1 MINTRILQYFS
12 LVRYKA
18 IKKILNNNF
27 KLILDME
34 DSAQNLFSRKKTVFL
49 KKKCREGIEYLT
61 HQKINLKEDFLRING
76 IKSSYFSKDVKTIK
90 NCQKKGLK
98 IKAIFLPKTESYK
111 EIKYVNKNLKIKIIP
126 IIETIRGYNNLSKIL
141 KSDKKNLIYGVHYG
155 HFDYCLNKKIWPFPE
170 PYHEEFWNIV
180 YEIIKTCNKYKKKF
194 IQTPYPLINN
204 DKIYWSSF
212 NHLKNISNYGYY
224 VTLVNINK
232 NFYKMPSH
240 INKFTLKKISKDQNY
255 SYRFA
260 KKIVDEYELNEKS
273 KKSFSLTKKRFI
285 APHQYKMAKYY
296 IKKYEKKNN

>member
-204 DKIYWSSF
+204 DKIMCGKMREKIWSLIISR
-212 NHLKNISNYGYY
+212 NQVIHLQKRESGKGKHKNLDHFPISA
-224 VTLVNINK
+224 LIQ
-232 NFYKMPSH
+232 
-240 INKFTLKKISKDQNY
+240 KISK
-255 SYRFA
+255 
-260 KKIVDEYELNEKS
+260 KS
-273 KKSFSLTKKRFI
+273 RNQGRIRTNCYMSPQLKSGRRVLITIFR
-285 APHQYKMAKYY
+285 
-296 IKKYEKKNN
+296 